1 MSNHSIMLVDEH
13 PLIRHSLKKLIKAA
27 DEFSVAGEV
36 SNGVDV
42 INIANQ
48 LKPDI
53 IMMDINISNMY
64 GPEVIRQI
72 RKEGIK
78 SYILILSFSANRID
92 LYNAIDAGANG
103 YLLKNCEL
111 DMLLNSL
118 KSAANGL
125 PVFSNQIHQYLNN
138 RHQYQDPLSSLTKRE
153 FEVLREIA
161 NGLKNREISKSLFIS
176 EETVKV
182 HIRNLLKKLNVRSR
196 LEASLVYM
204 RAK

>member
-1 MSNHSIMLVDEH
+1 MSNHSTMLVDEH
-13 PLIRHSLKKLIKAA
+13 PLIHYSLKQLIKAA
-27 DEFSVAGEV
+27 HEFSVATEV
-36 SNGVDV
+36 INGIDV

-78 SYILILSFSANRID
+78 SYILILSFSAKRID
-92 LYNAIDAGANG
+92 VYNAIDAGANG
-103 YLLKNCEL
+103 YLLKNFEL

-125 PVFSNQIHQYLNN
+125 PVFSNQIHQNLNN
-138 RHQYQDPLSSLTKRE
+138 LPQYQDPLSSLTKGE

-204 RAK
+204 RDK